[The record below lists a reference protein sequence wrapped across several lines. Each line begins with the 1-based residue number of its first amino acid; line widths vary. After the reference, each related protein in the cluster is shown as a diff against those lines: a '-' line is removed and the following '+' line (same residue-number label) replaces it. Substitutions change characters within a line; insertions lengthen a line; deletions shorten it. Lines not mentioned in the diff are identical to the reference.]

1 MSAFFRRSTQRGSA
15 DNSPVGELER
25 SYRRL
30 LRFYPSRWRRHREE
44 EVLAVL
50 LQIAAPDQTAATS
63 AERRD
68 LLLAAGR
75 EHWRAGQRVAR
86 NAPGRTAALVTLLG
100 GTGYLLAAA
109 GAPLQ
114 VQPASLPP
122 QLPAYS
128 YVTQSVS
135 ASPPG
140 PAVAVYR
147 HGNGVELADFPQAV
161 VVGAGGSVRRLDLAE
176 NRNEAM
182 QGSPGSF
189 LLSPDGSHVA
199 SGRYDLGGQADIAI
213 QDLSTGKVSTT
224 ASLGYP
230 SVAPVAWSPDGTAV
244 IASLGA
250 LPWLAPEDQPVQVPP
265 ARLVLV
271 GLDGDLL
278 PLPAGVS
285 AEAGQVAWAPDG
297 RRLVVQ
303 GAERELVVVDAA
315 TGASRPLGVHAD
327 LAGIQPWSP
336 DGALVAVSGACSPE
350 GQVGLSTYDVVAVPV
365 DAPGSTDGA
374 ASTCIP
380 VGVGNQ
386 LVGWAAPRVLV
397 LSTATDSRTGAEQQ
411 ALVAVDIDD
420 GSRTELTGI
429 PTGSGNYHVGDVQ
442 VPAAAL
448 AGSFG
453 PRPPSR
459 VVWDRGPLAQWPE
472 VVLVAGVVGVLVAVT
487 SSVGRRVSSRLD
499 DRSGTAGGP
508 KTE

>member
-1 MSAFFRRSTQRGSA
+1 MSAFFRRPSPPSSGDGA
-15 DNSPVGELER
+15 PVGGLER

-30 LRFYPSRWRRHREE
+30 LRLYPSRWRRHREE

-50 LQIAAPDQTAATS
+50 LQSAAPGQAAATA

-75 EHWRAGQRVAR
+75 EHGRAGQRAAR
-86 NAPGRTAALVTLLG
+86 DAPGRTAALVTLIG
-100 GTGYLLAAA
+100 GTAYLLAAA

-135 ASPPG
+135 TSPPG
-140 PAVAVYR
+140 PAVAAYR
-147 HGNGVELADFPQAV
+147 HGNGVEFADFPQAV

-176 NRNEAM
+176 NRDEAM
-182 QGSPGSF
+182 QSSPGSF

-199 SGRYDLGGQADIAI
+199 SGRYDLGGRADIAI

-230 SVAPVAWSPDGTAV
+230 SVAPVAWSPDGTSV

-250 LPWLAPEDQPVQVPP
+250 LPWLAPEDQPVHVPP

-278 PLPAGVS
+278 PLPPGVS

-297 RRLVVQ
+297 HRLVVQ
-303 GAERELVVVDAA
+303 GADQELAVVDAA
-315 TGASRPLGVHAD
+315 TGASRPLGVRAN
-327 LAGIQPWSP
+327 LAGTPPWSP
-336 DGALVAVSGACSPE
+336 DGALLATSGACSPE
-350 GQVGLSTYDVVAVPV
+350 GQVGPSTYDVVVVPV
-365 DAPGSTDGA
+365 DASGSTDGA
-374 ASTCIP
+374 APTCIP

-386 LVGWAAPRVLV
+386 PVGWAAPRVLV
-397 LSTATDSRTGAEQQ
+397 LSTTTESQTGAEQQ
-411 ALVAVDIDD
+411 ALVAVDIDE
-420 GSRTELTGI
+420 GSRTELTAI
-429 PTGSGNYHVGDVQ
+429 PKGSGNYHVGDVQ
-442 VPAAAL
+442 VPPAAL
-448 AGSFG
+448 SGSLG
-453 PRPPSR
+453 PRPQSPL
-459 VVWDRGPLAQWPE
+459 VWDRGPLARWPA
-472 VVLVAGVVGVLVAVT
+472 VVLVASVVGVLVAMT
-487 SSVGRRVSSRLD
+487 AAVGRRLGSRLD
-499 DRSGTAGGP
+499 SRSGAAGGP
-508 KTE
+508 EIG